1 MLSDSDVH
9 SCRCRSRT
17 SSSSLFG
24 INNRSSYGGRM
35 AELRSSGSS
44 QFKRTENPMAQGSP
58 PASVKT
64 LIQSGSSNLKK
75 MTAPINPQDIYFVL
89 VRPVYLGNIGAFARL
104 LKNFGFRHLRFVD
117 APKNYKDAEARKMA
131 VGAFDLLKSSETFT
145 TLKEAVADVSFV
157 VGTTAGQQRSQ
168 SLMPLTQALEKVR
181 ASSGNK
187 IAIVFGD
194 ERNGLSNEEIALCHI
209 LTRIE
214 TDKQFP
220 SLNVAQAACVMAY
233 ELSRVCGLPLENGQN
248 APEVTLPTGKSDH
261 ELFEQ
266 VEILLDRI
274 EFSRKFN
281 KDVVTKELRRFY
293 YKAAPTK
300 RESDLLR
307 GVLHKLNQALACPSA
322 KHEAPDE

>member
-1 MLSDSDVH
+1 
-9 SCRCRSRT
+9 
-17 SSSSLFG
+17 
-24 INNRSSYGGRM
+24 
-35 AELRSSGSS
+35 
-44 QFKRTENPMAQGSP
+44 
-58 PASVKT
+58 
-64 LIQSGSSNLKK
+64 
-75 MTAPINPQDIYFVL
+75 MTALINAQDIYFVL

-104 LKNFGFRHLRFVD
+104 LKNFGFRKLRCVD

-131 VGAFDLLKSSETFT
+131 VGAFDILKSSETFT
-145 TLKEAVADVSFV
+145 TLKDAVADVSFV

-168 SLMPLTQALEKVR
+168 SLLTLTQALEKVR

-194 ERNGLSNEEIALCHI
+194 ERNGLSNEEITLCHI
-209 LTRIE
+209 LTCIE

-220 SLNVAQAACVMAY
+220 SLNVAQAACVIAY
-233 ELSRVCGLPLENGQN
+233 ELSKVCGVN
-248 APEVTLPTGKSDH
+248 ADNAHQAPAVNLPTGKSDD

-266 VEILLDRI
+266 VGTLLDRI

-281 KDVVTKELRRFY
+281 KDVVAKELRRFY

-307 GVLHKLNQALACPSA
+307 GVMHKLNQALEGAEVKLGLP
-322 KHEAPDE
+322 EE

>member
-1 MLSDSDVH
+1 
-9 SCRCRSRT
+9 
-17 SSSSLFG
+17 
-24 INNRSSYGGRM
+24 
-35 AELRSSGSS
+35 
-44 QFKRTENPMAQGSP
+44 MAQSAP
-58 PASVKT
+58 PASVRP
-64 LIQSGSSNLKK
+64 LIQSGSSNDKK
-75 MTAPINPQDIYFVL
+75 MTATINASDIYFVL

-104 LKNFGFRHLRFVD
+104 LKNFSFRNLRFVD

-168 SLMPLTQALEKVR
+168 PLLPLTQALEKVK

-209 LTRIE
+209 LTCIE
-214 TDKQFP
+214 TDKEFP
-220 SLNVAQAACVMAY
+220 SLNVAQAACVIAY
-233 ELSRVCGLPLENGQN
+233 ELSKVCAVPLENVHN
-248 APEVTLPTGKSDH
+248 AAKATLPTGKSDD

-266 VEILLDRI
+266 VGTLLDRI

-307 GVLHKLNQALACPSA
+307 GVLHKLNQALECAEVKLEPP
-322 KHEAPDE
+322 EE